1 MNVMVSDVT
10 PLPAALTAGT
20 GKALSANRLL
30 DGEVVFL
37 DRAGGWSPRIDDAL
51 VAAKTGEA
59 ALKTLGER
67 AVKARLVTA
76 LEIIDVEAK
85 DGGVRPLHIRERIR
99 ALGPT
104 VRPDL
109 GKQAEGFG
117 GRFSA
122 VE

>member
-1 MNVMVSDVT
+1 MNVMVSDLT
-10 PLPAALTAGT
+10 PLPSSVAEGT
-20 GKALSANRLL
+20 GKVLSANRLL

-37 DRAGGWSPRIDDAL
+37 DRNGVWSPRIDDAL
-51 VAAKTGEA
+51 VAVKAGEA
-59 ALKTLGER
+59 TLKALGER
-67 AVKARLVTA
+67 AVKARIVTA

-85 DGGVRPLHIRERIR
+85 DGAVRPLHIRERIR

>member
-1 MNVMVSDVT
+1 MNVMVSDLT
-10 PLPAALTAGT
+10 PLPASVANGT
-20 GKALSANRLL
+20 GKVLSANRLL

-37 DRAGGWSPRIDDAL
+37 DRGGGWSQRIDEAL
-51 VAAKTGEA
+51 VAAKTDEP
-59 ALKTLGER
+59 ALKALGDR
-67 AVKARLVTA
+67 AVRARIVTS
-76 LEIIDVEAK
+76 LEIIDVEAA

-117 GRFSA
+117 GRFTA
-122 VE
+122 EE

>member
-1 MNVMVSDVT
+1 MNVMVSDIT
-10 PLPAALTAGT
+10 PLPANVAEGT
-20 GKALSANRLL
+20 GKVLSANRLA

-37 DRAGGWSPRIDDAL
+37 DRQGGWSQRIDDAL
-51 VAAKTGEA
+51 VAAKADEA
-59 ALKTLGER
+59 GLKLLGDR
-67 AVKARLVTA
+67 AVRARFVTA
-76 LEIIDVEAK
+76 LEIIDVERRG
-85 DGGVRPLHIRERIR
+85 DSVRPLHIRERIR